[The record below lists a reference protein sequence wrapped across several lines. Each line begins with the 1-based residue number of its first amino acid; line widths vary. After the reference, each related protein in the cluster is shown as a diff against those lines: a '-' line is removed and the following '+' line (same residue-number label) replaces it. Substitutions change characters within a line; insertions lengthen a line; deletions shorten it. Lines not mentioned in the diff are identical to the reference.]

1 MRRKTHRAVGGSTIR
16 IVSSSSMI
24 SIFNPGGNSTM
35 LFRCLVPLPGYIIK
49 PKIFIS
55 KLEVGKDKKNT
66 CIINF
71 KVQEG
76 GRARTV
82 DHVVR
87 LGYTE
92 IEESFRTK
100 IPSIV
105 TGILRPN
112 LPPGEVFEVGD
123 VCFGFE
129 FQSTMSTKDLSDA
142 ERIEDTNV

>member
-1 MRRKTHRAVGGSTIR
+1 M
-16 IVSSSSMI
+16 
-24 SIFNPGGNSTM
+24 
-35 LFRCLVPLPGYIIK
+35 
-49 PKIFIS
+49 
-55 KLEVGKDKKNT
+55 
-66 CIINF
+66 NF

-92 IEESFRTK
+92 IEETFSTK
-100 IPSIV
+100 IPSIL

-112 LPPGEVFEVGD
+112 LPPGEILEARD
-123 VCFGFE
+123 ICFGFE